1 MSAFDLLS
9 SLGCRIHKYMV
20 LKRNKKAQ
28 QIFIELSIKYG
39 AVSRFWNE
47 IKAVQTVQ
55 AGLEKKERQIR
66 QNSARTIK
74 RKQKLGITNPK
85 KKKTVSKPRPP
96 KAPKSSQFEQQF
108 MGFMQQQMSA
118 FQTTMQK
125 TIQQALT
132 DARPPPQRHDDK
144 ATRR

>member
-1 MSAFDLLS
+1 
-9 SLGCRIHKYMV
+9 MV
-20 LKRNKKAQ
+20 LKRNKKTQ

-47 IKAVQTVQ
+47 IKAVQTVHC
-55 AGLEKKERQIR
+55 AGGPGKKERQIR

-74 RKQKLGITNPK
+74 RKRKLGITNLK
-85 KKKTVSKPRPP
+85 KKKTVPKPRYP
-96 KAPKSSQFEQQF
+96 KTPKPSQLEQQF

-118 FQTTMQK
+118 FQTTLQK
-125 TIQQALT
+125 TIAQALT
-132 DARPPPQRHDDK
+132 DVRPPPQRHDDK